1 MDDVI
6 VITGPTAVG
15 KTALSIELARKIG
28 GEIISADSMQVY
40 KYMDIGTAK
49 PSVAERKSVPHYLID
64 ELTPDEEFSVAKF
77 CELARR
83 YIKKISSIPK
93 IPIVVGGTGLY
104 INSLVNNIRFPDNAA
119 DKEYRIHLKNI
130 CDEGGKTYLYDELK
144 RVDPDAAFKIH
155 PNDTKRIIRA
165 LEVYAKTGIRISRHA
180 QLSCMAPPEF
190 RFVMIGLNMGRERLY
205 DRINRRVDAMFEKGL
220 VDEVR
225 QLVKMGYS
233 KYYTAMQGLGYKE
246 ILWYLG
252 GEASIVE
259 AMDLLKRNTR
269 HFAKRQ
275 MTWFRRM
282 TDICWFDSDASNDSE
297 ILNSVYNCIASTGII
312 M

>member
-1 MDDVI
+1 MI

-77 CELARR
+77 CELAGK
-83 YIKKISSIPK
+83 YIKKISSLSK
-93 IPIVVGGTGLY
+93 IPIVAGGTGLY
-104 INSLVNNIRFPDNAA
+104 INSLINNIRFPDDTA
-119 DKEYRIHLKNI
+119 DKEYRIHLKHI
-130 CDEGGKTYLYDELK
+130 CDERGKAYLYDELK
-144 RVDPDAAFKIH
+144 RTDPEAAFKIH

-165 LEVYAKTGIRISRHA
+165 LEVFERTGIRMSRHA
-180 QLSCMAPPEF
+180 QLSCMTPPEF
-190 RFVMIGLNMGRERLY
+190 RFVMIGLNMNRELLY
-205 DRINRRVDAMFEKGL
+205 DRINRRVDTMFEKGL
-220 VDEVR
+220 VNEVR
-225 QLVKMGYS
+225 HLIKMGYS
-233 KYYTAMQGLGYKE
+233 KHNTAMQGLGYKE
-246 ILWYLG
+246 IVWYLD
-252 GEASIVE
+252 GEASIAE
-259 AMDLLKRNTR
+259 AADLLKKNTR

-275 MTWFRRM
+275 MTWFKRM
-282 TDICWFDSDASNDSE
+282 TDIRWFDVDASDDSE
-297 ILNSVYNCIASTGII
+297 ILNIVYNCIASTGII